1 MIPLDKDSLSQYSQA
16 LLSGEAELVY
26 KLYLDGKFATECGP
40 FDFHTVYDAYS
51 PLGSVKIESYLRVR
65 TNNSLGGSSGYS

>member
-1 MIPLDKDSLSQYSQA
+1 MIPLDKDSLSQYSQD

-26 KLYLDGKFATECGP
+26 KLYLDGKFVTVCGP

-51 PLGSVKIESYLRVR
+51 PLGSLKIESYIHVR
-65 TNNSLGGSSGYS
+65 DNTSLGGSS